1 MDDLRNLV
9 ILSDNHLKILL
20 NIYIQKQQD
29 YESVYNNNFDQYE
42 DNIYKIYKEQ
52 IKRSIKLNSKIDT
65 HQ

>member
-1 MDDLRNLV
+1 MDDLRNLD

-20 NIYIQKQQD
+20 NVYIKKQQD
-29 YESVYNNNFDQYE
+29 YQSIYNNNFDQYE